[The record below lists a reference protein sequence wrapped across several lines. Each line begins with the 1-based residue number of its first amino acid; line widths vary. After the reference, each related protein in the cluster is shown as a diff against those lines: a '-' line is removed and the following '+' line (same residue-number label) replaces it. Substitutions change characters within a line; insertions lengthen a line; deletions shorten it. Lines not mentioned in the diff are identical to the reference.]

1 MTSRNRAGG
10 DNRHVA
16 LCYIRQSYTR
26 DANDTNSP
34 QRQRANIQ
42 AVCDRYGWTPEWYV
56 DAEGHKSGRNEKNRP
71 SWLALKARLGDPDVV
86 ALVANDLAR
95 LHRKSWHVG
104 RTMEMLDDH
113 GVRLVFAAP
122 GRDLDT
128 STPAGRMMINFLAM
142 QDEAYANDVAQ
153 RSKDSIAYRKNRG
166 ITVGI
171 PPFGTVR
178 DDEGYLIPTSEG
190 AWQLPDGT
198 FIAGETDEKPPHPDA
213 IWRGYYACTQ
223 RVLEIYSENRYG
235 YNRIAEIMT
244 GEGWMFRDRWGN
256 PRLISSD
263 DIRRITSNWRQ
274 YAGIVPDGRSKD
286 NAAYNLDD
294 PASE

>member
-1 MTSRNRAGG
+1 MPSHKQAADAPRQ
-10 DNRHVA
+10 VA

-42 AVCDRYGWTPEWYV
+42 SVCDRYGWTPEWYV
-56 DAEGHKSGRNEKNRP
+56 DAEGHKSGRSEKNRP
-71 SWLALKARLGDPDVV
+71 AWLSLKARLGDSDVI

-104 RTMEMLDDH
+104 RTMEMLDEH

-153 RSKDSIAYRKNRG
+153 RSKDSIAYRKN
-166 ITVGI
+166 
-171 PPFGTVR
+171 
-178 DDEGYLIPTSEG
+178 
-190 AWQLPDGT
+190 PDSNG
-198 FIAGETDEKPPHPDA
+198 FCGLRKLLRFEHKFVH
-213 IWRGYYACTQ
+213 
-223 RVLEIYSENRYG
+223 
-235 YNRIAEIMT
+235 
-244 GEGWMFRDRWGN
+244 F
-256 PRLISSD
+256 SD
-263 DIRRITSNWRQ
+263 FF
-274 YAGIVPDGRSKD
+274 
-286 NAAYNLDD
+286 L
-294 PASE
+294 